1 MNRRLFLR
9 GSLGALA
16 LPAMESVGLAKIP
29 GSNINLSTGNEMKR
43 LVCIGNSFGFHAS
56 HFFPTDPGPIR
67 TLPKALEPLKRNLD
81 QATVFSNLDH
91 GVKGGHFAVHSFLS
105 GV

>member
-16 LPAMESVGLAKIP
+16 LPAMESVGLTKIP
-29 GSNINLSTGNEMKR
+29 GSKINLSTGNEMKR

-56 HFFPTDPGPIR
+56 HFFPTDPGPIHS
-67 TLPKALEPLKRNLD
+67 LPKALEPLKGNLD
-81 QATVFSNLDH
+81 QPPSFPTLIMGLK
-91 GVKGGHFAVHSFLS
+91 GVTSPCIPFFLE
-105 GV
+105 

>member
-16 LPAMESVGLAKIP
+16 LPAMESVGLTKIP
-29 GSNINLSTGNEMKR
+29 GSKTNLSTGNEVKR

-56 HFFPTDPGPIR
+56 HFFPTEPGPIR
-67 TLPKALEPLKRNLD
+67 SLPKALVPLKGNLD
-81 QATVFSNLDH
+81 QTTVFSNLDH
-91 GVKGGHFAVHSFLS
+91 GVKGGTLRYIPFFPE
-105 GV
+105 